1 MVCRK
6 TNIALISIVGVLLI
20 LAILV
25 LIKVLFAD
33 VKGFEWGS
41 FTDWLSAVGTFG
53 TFIIAIIALMK
64 VPDWMAQK
72 HYDIAYTIIENA
84 VYKDLSDIRTL
95 SFRAKNTV
103 LALTKKIVEAVRI
116 DGDDVKIKSHIDEL
130 NQELENKNDE
140 YHRLSYGII
149 NQLKSISR
157 TNYDISEHA
166 IEIENFVQKTT
177 KEYDDIF
184 TRIYIALG
192 EYENLYFSDK
202 IAKDTF
208 EKEINDIRHAAVK
221 NNKQLLD
228 NVNKVYSQN
237 LPIKYFINRKKK

>member
-6 TNIALISIVGVLLI
+6 TNITLISIVGVLLT
-20 LAILV
+20 LAVLV

-41 FTDWLSAVGTFG
+41 FTDWLSAIGTFG

-95 SFRAKNTV
+95 SFRAKNTI
-103 LALTKKIVEAVRI
+103 LALTKKIVESVRI

-149 NQLKSISR
+149 NQFKSISR

-166 IEIENFVQKTT
+166 SEIENFVQKTT

-192 EYENLYFSDK
+192 EYENLYFADK
-202 IAKDTF
+202 IAKDIF

-228 NVNKVYSQN
+228 KINKVYSQN
-237 LPIKYFINRKKK
+237 LPIKDFINRKKK

>member
-6 TNIALISIVGVLLI
+6 TNITLISIVGVLLT
-20 LAILV
+20 LAVLV

-41 FTDWLSAVGTFG
+41 FTDWLSAIGTFG

-95 SFRAKNTV
+95 SFRAKNTI
-103 LALTKKIVEAVRI
+103 LALTKKIVESVRI

-149 NQLKSISR
+149 NQFKSISR
-157 TNYDISEHA
+157 TNCDISEHA
-166 IEIENFVQKTT
+166 SEIENFVQKTT

-192 EYENLYFSDK
+192 EYENLYFADK
-202 IAKDTF
+202 IAKDIF

-228 NVNKVYSQN
+228 KINKVYSQN
-237 LPIKYFINRKKK
+237 LPIKDFINRKK

>member
-6 TNIALISIVGVLLI
+6 TNIILISIVGVLLI
-20 LAILV
+20 IAILV

-84 VYKDLSDIRTL
+84 VYKDLSDIRTI

-116 DGDDVKIKSHIDEL
+116 DGNDVKIKSHIDEL

-149 NQLKSISR
+149 NQFKSISR
-157 TNYDISEHA
+157 TNYDISEHTS
-166 IEIENFVQKTT
+166 EIENFVQKTT

-192 EYENLYFSDK
+192 EYESLYFADK

-228 NVNKVYSQN
+228 KINKVYSQN
-237 LPIKYFINRKKK
+237 LPIKNFINRKKK